1 MTKNRITVWLCILSM
16 FFLLATVRVFAM
28 DILSD
33 KNNTGPKEQISDSK
47 ENKKRQNI
55 KTFKGQVKTR
65 ILIDSKVSRNKNF
78 NVKVIYSGKK
88 FSGVH
93 SNIKF
98 KPDEIKYISGDG
110 KTVNNGVVRLQK
122 NKIQSKFIF
131 NLKFKALL
139 GGTSNLSLITLRL
152 YDCKKRMMAIPTVD
166 ESFSISGQT
175 AYHAP
180 AKPVEEDSTNSEEII
195 SKEIK
200 EREEFNLNIYIGI
213 ILLFVIAIML
223 FAVARRSKK

>member
-93 SNIKF
+93 SNIK
-98 KPDEIKYISGDG
+98 
-110 KTVNNGVVRLQK
+110 
-122 NKIQSKFIF
+122 
-131 NLKFKALL
+131 
-139 GGTSNLSLITLRL
+139 GG
-152 YDCKKRMMAIPTVD
+152 
-166 ESFSISGQT
+166 
-175 AYHAP
+175 HAHM
-180 AKPVEEDSTNSEEII
+180 I
-195 SKEIK
+195 
-200 EREEFNLNIYIGI
+200 
-213 ILLFVIAIML
+213 
-223 FAVARRSKK
+223 